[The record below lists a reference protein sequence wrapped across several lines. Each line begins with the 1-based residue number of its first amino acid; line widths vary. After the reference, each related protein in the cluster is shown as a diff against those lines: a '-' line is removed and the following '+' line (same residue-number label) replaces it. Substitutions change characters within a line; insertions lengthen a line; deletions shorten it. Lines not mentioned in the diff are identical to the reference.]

1 MRIGPL
7 LTAVLVPGLL
17 LAQAPINGPMPGYS
31 EFLEGIV
38 WVQAKKACAVSMEY
52 WKEDAPATMFRS
64 ADVQALAENAFA
76 VDLIADQVEPAST
89 YRYRILLDGMPVD
102 LPDTLRFHTQ
112 ALWKFRTDPPAF
124 TVATG
129 SCTYINEPAH
139 DRPGKPYG
147 DGLGIFNSIADQHPD
162 LMLWL
167 GDNIYLR
174 EPDWGTWSG
183 FLHRYT
189 HARSAP
195 ELQRLLRST
204 HHYAIWDDH
213 DFGPNDADGS
223 FVGADMALRAFDLF
237 WPNPEGRAPGVGGIT
252 TSFSYADVDFFLL
265 DDRTFRVPPDV
276 RTATPTL
283 LGEAQIDWLIRALR
297 YSDATFKVVAL
308 GGQFLNT
315 GEVFEN
321 YATFTEER
329 QRLLDRLD
337 KEGFKNVVFLTG
349 DRHHT
354 VLSSLKLK
362 GGNTVHDLTV
372 SPLTS
377 GVHGP
382 KEQNTLAVEGTL
394 VEQRN
399 FATLHFSGLKGARE
413 MRITVR
419 DSDGKPLW
427 ERVIP
432 AVP

>member
-1 MRIGPL
+1 
-7 LTAVLVPGLL
+7 
-17 LAQAPINGPMPGYS
+17 
-31 EFLEGIV
+31 
-38 WVQAKKACAVSMEY
+38 
-52 WKEDAPATMFRS
+52 
-64 ADVQALAENAFA
+64 
-76 VDLIADQVEPAST
+76 
-89 YRYRILLDGMPVD
+89 
-102 LPDTLRFHTQ
+102 
-112 ALWKFRTDPPAF
+112 
-124 TVATG
+124 
-129 SCTYINEPAH
+129 
-139 DRPGKPYG
+139 
-147 DGLGIFNSIADQHPD
+147 
-162 LMLWL
+162 MLWL
-167 GDNIYLR
+167 GDNVYLR

-189 HARSAP
+189 HMRSAP

-223 FVGADMALRAFDLF
+223 FVGAAMAQRAFDLF

-252 TSFSYADVDFFLL
+252 TQFSYADVDFFLL
-265 DDRTFRVPPDV
+265 DDRTFRVPPKV
-276 RTATPTL
+276 RTAALTL

-308 GGQFLNT
+308 GGQFLNP

-321 YATFTEER
+321 YATFPAER

-337 KEGFKNVVFLTG
+337 QEGFKNVVFLTG

-362 GGNTVHDLTV
+362 GGATVLDLTV

-377 GVHGP
+377 GVHSP
-382 KEQNTLAVEGTL
+382 KEENTLAVEGTL

-399 FATLHFSGLKGARE
+399 FATLNFRGAKGARE
-413 MRITVR
+413 LVITVR
-419 DSDGKPLW
+419 DSEGKPLW

>member
-1 MRIGPL
+1 MRPVPL
-7 LTAVLVPGLL
+7 LLTCIAPLFLH
-17 LAQAPINGPMPGYS
+17 AQAPINGPMPGYS

-38 WVQAKKACAVSMEY
+38 WVQAKKACGVSMEY
-52 WKEDAPATMFRS
+52 WKEDAPAAVFRT
-64 ADVQALAENAFA
+64 APVQAMAENAFA

-102 LPDTLRFHTQ
+102 VPDTLRFHTQ

-129 SCTYINEPAH
+129 SCAYINEPAF

-147 DGLGIFNSIADQHPD
+147 GGLGIFNSIADQRPD

-167 GDNIYLR
+167 GDNVYLR
-174 EPDWGTWSG
+174 EPDWGTWTG

-189 HARSAP
+189 HTRSTP

-237 WPNPEGRAPGVGGIT
+237 WPDPAGRAPGVGGT
-252 TSFSYADVDFFLL
+252 TTMFSYADVDFFLL
-265 DDRTFRVPPDV
+265 DDRTFRIPPDV
-276 RTATPTL
+276 RTSTPTL
-283 LGEAQIDWLIRALR
+283 LGEAQIDWLIRSLR
-297 YSDATFKVVAL
+297 YSDAAFKVVAM
-308 GGQFLNT
+308 GGQFLNPAA
-315 GEVFEN
+315 VFEN
-321 YATFTEER
+321 YATFPEER
-329 QRLLDRLD
+329 QRILDRLD
-337 KEGFKNVVFLTG
+337 REGLKDVVFLTG

-354 VLSSLKLK
+354 VLSSLELK
-362 GGNTVHDLTV
+362 GGTRVYDLTV

-377 GVHGP
+377 GVHSP
-382 KEQNTLAVEGTL
+382 KEENPLAVEGTL

-399 FATLHFSGLKGARE
+399 FATLHFRGPKGARE
-413 MRITVR
+413 LVITVR
-419 DSDGKPLW
+419 DADGKLLW
-427 ERVIP
+427 ERVIN
-432 AVP
+432 AQA